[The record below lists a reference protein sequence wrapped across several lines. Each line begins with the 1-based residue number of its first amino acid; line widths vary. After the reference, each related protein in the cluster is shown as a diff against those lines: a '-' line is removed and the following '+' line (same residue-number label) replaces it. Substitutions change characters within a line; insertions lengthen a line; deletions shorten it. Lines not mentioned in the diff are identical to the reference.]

1 MLYRFLADVTVALHL
16 GFVAFVVLGGLLVL
30 WRRKLAFLHVPAVLW
45 GVLIEFGGWVCPLT
59 PLEARFRRLGGM
71 AGYEGGFVEHY
82 LLPLLYPSGLTRQQQ
97 IWLGVLVGWINLGV
111 YSLIAW
117 RSVKVK
123 EGSTDSE
130 RGR

>member
-1 MLYRFLADVTVALHL
+1 M
-16 GFVAFVVLGGLLVL
+16 L
-30 WRRKLAFLHVPAVLW
+30 WRRKLAFIHVPAVIW

-82 LLPLLYPSGLTRQQQ
+82 VLPLLYPSGLTRQQQ
-97 IWLGVLVGWINLGV
+97 IWLGVLVGLINLGV
-111 YSLIAW
+111 YSLIVW
-117 RSVKVK
+117 RSVKAK
-123 EGSTDSE
+123 EGSTDSG